1 MELLKLLQKKVLK
14 LLVFS
19 ITTFIG
25 ISKLWDAYLHLVLK
39 SLFQFFVDQPQ

>member
-39 SLFQFFVDQPQ
+39 SLFQFFADQPQ